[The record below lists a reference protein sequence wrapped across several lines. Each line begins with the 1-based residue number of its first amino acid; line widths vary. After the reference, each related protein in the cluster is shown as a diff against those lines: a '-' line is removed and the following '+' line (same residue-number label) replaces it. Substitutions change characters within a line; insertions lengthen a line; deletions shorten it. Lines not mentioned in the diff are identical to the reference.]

1 MFQDIMTEHDQVTR
15 GMDIDLE
22 LLCSGDKRSWDAFV
36 EANARVIYWT
46 AASVLRRRNP
56 HASEQEVGDVSQE
69 IFLKLVQNDYR
80 LLRSFNPAKSS
91 LRTWLAVIARS
102 TTMDHLRREVRAT
115 RDLVEAELEE
125 IPAEP
130 EAGESCP
137 EIPLDALSSRQRM
150 VLRMIYEL
158 DMDVRDVAKAL
169 EITEQTVRSI
179 RHQAL
184 ARVRAHML
192 RGEA

>member
-1 MFQDIMTEHDQVTR
+1 MFQDIMTEHDQATR

-22 LLCSGDKRSWDAFV
+22 RLCSGDKRSWDAFV

-56 HASEQEVGDVSQE
+56 RASEQEVADVSQE

-80 LLRSFNPAKSS
+80 LLRSFDPAKSS

-102 TTMDHLRREVRAT
+102 TTMDHLRKEARAT
-115 RDLVEAELEE
+115 RDLVEAELED
-125 IPAEP
+125 IPAES
-130 EAGESCP
+130 EAGDSCP
-137 EIPLDALSSRQRM
+137 DIPLDALSSRQRM

-184 ARVRAHML
+184 TRVRAHML